1 MFLSGSCLQHRNSRA
16 GSSLYLGDEQ
26 MLPMKVQR
34 CGFPVKG
41 TASPGHPHLHHRCQL
56 LPLLLP
62 GIHSSGV
69 VSTRMQE
76 DDALL
81 WNFLRKTLQ

>member
-26 MLPMKVQR
+26 M
-34 CGFPVKG
+34 FPVKG